1 MTRLGSR
8 GEGRLGCILW
18 LLAAGAV
25 AMIAVK
31 AVPVKL
37 TDVEFAD
44 YIEEQAQFSGRK
56 SGETLKAHILKKAKE
71 LGIPLEKKKLKVEK
85 STRRVRIE
93 CSYTVT
99 LDFGV
104 YSYDWEFEHDLD
116 RQVFII

>member
-18 LLAAGAV
+18 LAALGIGIF
-25 AMIAVK
+25 IAVK

-44 YIEEQAQFSGRK
+44 FIEEQAQFSGRS
-56 SGETLKAHILKKAKE
+56 SGDTIRNRILKRAQDLE
-71 LGIPLEKKKLKVEK
+71 IPLKKENLKVEK
-85 STRRVRIE
+85 TPQRVRIR
-93 CSYTVT
+93 CNYTVT

-104 YSYDWEFEHDLD
+104 YQYVWEFEHDLD
-116 RQVFII
+116 RPVFVI

>member
-1 MTRLGSR
+1 MTRLGAR

-18 LLAAGAV
+18 LLALVGGAMV
-25 AMIAVK
+25 AVK

-44 YIEEQAQFSGRK
+44 FIDEQAQFSSRA
-56 SGETLKAHILKKAKE
+56 SGEELTRRILTKAKE
-71 LGIPLEKKKLKVEK
+71 LDIPLERKNLKVEK
-85 STRRVRIE
+85 SNTRVRIR

-104 YSYDWEFEHDLD
+104 YAYDWTFEHDLD
-116 RQVFII
+116 RPVFIV

>member
-18 LLAAGAV
+18 LLVAGV
-25 AMIAVK
+25 VGMIAVK

-44 YIEEQAQFSGRK
+44 YIEEQAQFSGRA
-56 SGETLKAHILKKAKE
+56 SGETIQKRILKRAKE
-71 LGIPLEKKKLKVEK
+71 LDIPLKQKNLRVEK
-85 STRRVRIE
+85 STRRVRIQ

-116 RQVFII
+116 RPIFLI